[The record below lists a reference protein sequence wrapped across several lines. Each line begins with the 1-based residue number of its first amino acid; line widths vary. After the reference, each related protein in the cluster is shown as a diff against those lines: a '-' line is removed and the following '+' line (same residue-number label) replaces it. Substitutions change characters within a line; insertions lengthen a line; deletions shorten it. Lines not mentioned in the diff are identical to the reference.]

1 MKRLVTKDR
10 AEALNHDWEALK
22 QQRDLVC
29 SAYAAV
35 ITIIST
41 DIYLLCFWDGWEV
54 LRSARL
60 YACLCLSVCMS
71 VCLSARISQK
81 QHVKTLRNFLYML
94 PMAAARSSS
103 DDNAIR
109 YVFFRFCGWQ
119 CFHTMRSVGQC
130 QSDNGMFCRVRQVA
144 ALVGG
149 AHRPCRSELC
159 YHRLSCIIWCLFLVR
174 KTHVDLY
181 CNF

>member
-1 MKRLVTKDR
+1 M
-10 AEALNHDWEALK
+10 
-22 QQRDLVC
+22 C

-41 DIYLLCFWDGWEV
+41 DIYLLRFWDGWEV

-109 YVFFRFCGWQ
+109 YVFFPVLWM
-119 CFHTMRSVGQC
+119 TMFSYNEVSGT
-130 QSDNGMFCRVRQVA
+130 MPIRQRYVLSSSPGGGTSRRRA
-144 ALVGG
+144 PPLQERTLLSPIVLYYMMLVSG
-149 AHRPCRSELC
+149 PKNTC
-159 YHRLSCIIWCLFLVR
+159 
-174 KTHVDLY
+174 
-181 CNF
+181 